1 MVFTAASPRRRLV
14 VALASGRDLNRGVCL
29 ATTVLRMASPRT
41 PRRPPRRR
49 RTPHER
55 ESSRAGKKRM
65 RGTVG
70 SFPHAGMNACA
81 RERAP
86 TLPHGSPPLLQH
98 GERERET
105 EKEEE
110 REEWEKRRGGGPGNP
125 AAGDRPPLR
134 LRHPHSRPSSLLYPL
149 VRPCPPTSASCLRP
163 SVLCSGPAPPP
174 APCFRTL
181 LRASGLCSAAPLP
194 ADLLCP
200 SSPLLRPSTPA
211 QLSSSRW
218 SSRGTSVHAPSFFFL
233 S

>member
-14 VALASGRDLNRGVCL
+14 VALASGRDPNRGVCL

-98 GERERET
+98 GERERD
-105 EKEEE
+105 
-110 REEWEKRRGGGPGNP
+110 RERGGKRGVGEEKGRRTWESGGGRP
-125 AAGDRPPLR
+125 A
-134 LRHPHSRPSSLLYPL
+134 S
-149 VRPCPPTSASCLRP
+149 
-163 SVLCSGPAPPP
+163 APPP
-174 APCFRTL
+174 SSTLPPVVSALSSCPPVPAYLCFVPPTL
-181 LRASGLCSAAPLP
+181 R
-194 ADLLCP
+194 
-200 SSPLLRPSTPA
+200 PLLRPGSAPCSVLPNSA
-211 QLSSSRW
+211 PRLRPLLRSS
-218 SSRGTSVHAPSFFFL
+218 APC
-233 S
+233 